1 MESMIDN
8 FEDIDNS
15 KPVKAASFNNE
26 EEQTPTSGAVK
37 QENENKESANE
48 KTAIPQENQAS
59 NGTIPNI
66 ILTEE
71 VKS

>member
-1 MESMIDN
+1 MELMIDN

-15 KPVKAASFNNE
+15 KPIKAASFSN
-26 EEQTPTSGAVK
+26 EEQTDAV
-37 QENENKESANE
+37 QQVHENKESENE
-48 KTAIPQENQAS
+48 KTAIPQKNSAS

>member
-1 MESMIDN
+1 MKK
-8 FEDIDNS
+8 S
-15 KPVKAASFNNE
+15 KPQPLMLFN
-26 EEQTPTSGAVK
+26 K
-37 QENENKESANE
+37 KNENKESANE
-48 KTAIPQENQAS
+48 KTTIPQENQAS

>member
-15 KPVKAASFNNE
+15 KPVKAASFSN
-26 EEQTPTSGAVK
+26 EEQTPTSDAIQ